1 MPITPTAWGAWY
13 GQDAHTSYGVGAWY
27 GQDAHTSY
35 CVGAWYGQDAHTSYG
50 VGCVVWAGC
59 PYLLIY
65 EHNFK
70 QNIWQRKRR
79 SAKPLIL
86 KKQ

>member
-1 MPITPTAWGAWY
+1 MWDAWY
-13 GQDAHTSYGVGAWY
+13 GQDAHTSYYVG
-27 GQDAHTSY
+27 
-35 CVGAWYGQDAHTSYG
+35 CVVWAGCPYLLRC
-50 VGCVVWAGC
+50 GCVVWAGC